1 MVAVLCGL
9 VPTARAQEAPGD
21 TATEPIV
28 DPVEAEAE
36 ASEQEPDVEELSRRL
51 DLLAEEVERLR
62 SGEEPSTALSP
73 ADARAIGLAPSAAAT
88 YGRGQGVSIAGYGEM
103 LYENFAGENEAGL
116 ATGKGTQFDF
126 LRAII
131 YAGYR
136 FNDKFLFNSEIE
148 VEHADEVFVEFAY
161 VDYQAHEHF
170 GVRGGMLLIP
180 MGLVNEFHEPTVF
193 LGAERP
199 VTENRIIPS
208 TWRENGGGVYG
219 SFDRVAFRAYVVN
232 GFNGTSF
239 SSGGVRGGRQK
250 GGKAK
255 ASNMAFTGRVDVT
268 PTPGVFLGAS
278 VYTGGS
284 GQGDIV
290 VEDAELDVRTTIV
303 DVHGQVQIRG
313 VDVRGLFAQATL
325 DDVAELNQALGLSGS
340 SGVAERMRGG
350 YLQMGYNLLSQTAA
364 AGGVALTPYVRYE
377 QVDTQ
382 DRMPAGFGR
391 SLATDNTF
399 TTLGVELKPISNV
412 VVKVDH
418 AWVTNDAD
426 SGINQFNINMGYAF

>member
-180 MGLVNEFHEPTVF
+180 MGLVNEFHEPRSSGRSFRRPGGRTAAASTARSTGWRSAPTWSMGSMERAFRRAVCAVVARR
-193 LGAERP
+193 AERP
-199 VTENRIIPS
+199 RRA
-208 TWRENGGGVYG
+208 TWR
-219 SFDRVAFRAYVVN
+219 SP
-232 GFNGTSF
+232 
-239 SSGGVRGGRQK
+239 
-250 GGKAK
+250 
-255 ASNMAFTGRVDVT
+255 DVWT
-268 PTPGVFLGAS
+268 
-278 VYTGGS
+278 
-284 GQGDIV
+284 
-290 VEDAELDVRTTIV
+290 
-303 DVHGQVQIRG
+303 
-313 VDVRGLFAQATL
+313 
-325 DDVAELNQALGLSGS
+325 
-340 SGVAERMRGG
+340 
-350 YLQMGYNLLSQTAA
+350 
-364 AGGVALTPYVRYE
+364 
-377 QVDTQ
+377 
-382 DRMPAGFGR
+382 
-391 SLATDNTF
+391 
-399 TTLGVELKPISNV
+399 
-412 VVKVDH
+412 
-418 AWVTNDAD
+418 
-426 SGINQFNINMGYAF
+426 